1 MKLLM
6 SLTLLALVLT
16 GCSSTKR
23 EISPEE
29 RENEDIER
37 DFLVRDASSN
47 IRPGWIEDS
56 EVWAKEHGKDI
67 KKYRYF
73 SFETAPKRSRE
84 ISCKIAKANARTD
97 IAGEIR
103 TFIDQSLGIS
113 SEGAAGIDEN
123 DPDVK
128 GMREFVEN
136 TLVEKIQALIHGA
149 AVMKTYWEKRK
160 YMKDRG
166 AKKDY
171 TAWTCAVFVRMPND
185 RLQNAIDEAARHVL
199 NNVDDPGTKAK
210 VQKALEN
217 AANDFVKAK
226 QGVN

>member
-6 SLTLLALVLT
+6 TVSLIAFLM
-16 GCSSTKR
+16 GCSSTKK
-23 EISPEE
+23 EHSPEE

-37 DFLVRDASSN
+37 DYLVKDASSK
-47 IRPGWIEDS
+47 IRPGWVEDS
-56 EVWAKEHGKDI
+56 EIWAKEYGKDI
-67 KKYRYF
+67 KKYRFF
-73 SFETAPKRSRE
+73 SYETEPKRSRG
-84 ISCKIAKANARTD
+84 ISCKIAKANARAD

-103 TFIDQSLGIS
+103 TFIDQTLAIS
-113 SEGAAGIDEN
+113 KEGAAGIDEN

-149 AVMKTYWEKRK
+149 SVVKTYWEKRR

-166 AKKDY
+166 AKRDF
-171 TAWTCAVFVRMPND
+171 TAWTCAVFIRMPNA
-185 RLQNAIDEAARHVL
+185 RLNKAIDEAARHVI
-199 NNVDDPGTKAK
+199 NNVDDAGTKAK

-217 AANDFVKAK
+217 ASREFVKAK
-226 QGVN
+226 QGIN